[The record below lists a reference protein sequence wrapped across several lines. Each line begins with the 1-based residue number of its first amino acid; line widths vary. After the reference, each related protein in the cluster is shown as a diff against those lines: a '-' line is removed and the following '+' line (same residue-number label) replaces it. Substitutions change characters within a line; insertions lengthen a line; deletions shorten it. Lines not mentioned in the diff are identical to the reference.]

1 MSLRIFVVVLRTFIY
16 GFFKLLLHKIMNKIN
31 ILLVDDHLLV
41 RNGLRSLLES
51 EPNFTV
57 VGEGTDGQEGVDL
70 TLELQPD
77 ILIIDVRMPV
87 MNGIDAVAELKKIG
101 TSTKSII
108 LSMHDSEEY
117 ILKAIAA
124 GASGYL
130 LKDTN
135 KDEFVKAITSVYN
148 GGKYFSGD
156 TTDAIVKSLI
166 NGGAPAPATTVAQR
180 TLPLTNSEV
189 SKLTKKETEIL
200 EFILNGFTNL
210 EIADKL
216 GKSKRTIETHRF
228 NLMKKLD
235 VKNLVELSKKAQEL
249 GF

>member
-1 MSLRIFVVVLRTFIY
+1 MT
-16 GFFKLLLHKIMNKIN
+16 KIN

-51 EPNFTV
+51 EPNFVV
-57 VGEGTDGQEGVDL
+57 VGEGTNGEEGVDL
-70 TLELQPD
+70 TLKLNPD
-77 ILIIDVRMPV
+77 ILIIDVRMPI
-87 MNGIDAVAELKKIG
+87 MNGIEAVAKLSEIG
-101 TSTKSII
+101 TDTRSII

-117 ILKAIAA
+117 ILKAISA

-135 KDEFVKAITSVYN
+135 KDEFIKAITNVYN

-166 NGGAPAPATTVAQR
+166 NGTGSTTQQHISNG
-180 TLPLTNSEV
+180 NSV
-189 SKLTKKETEIL
+189 ISKLTKKESEIL
-200 EFILNGFTNL
+200 EFILHGFTNI
-210 EIADKL
+210 EIAEKL

-249 GF
+249 GFK

>member
-1 MSLRIFVVVLRTFIY
+1 MSQ
-16 GFFKLLLHKIMNKIN
+16 IN

-57 VGEGTDGQEGVDL
+57 VGEGTNGQEGVDMTVKL
-70 TLELQPD
+70 NPD

-87 MNGIDAVAELKKIG
+87 MNGIDAVAKLTELG
-101 TSTKSII
+101 TNTRSII

-117 ILKAIAA
+117 ILKAISA

-135 KDEFVKAITSVYN
+135 KDEFVKAITNVYN

-166 NGGAPAPATTVAQR
+166 NGATSPKAAPFNN
-180 TLPLTNSEV
+180 NSEV
-189 SKLTKKETEIL
+189 SKLTRKESEIL

-249 GF
+249 GFQ

>member
-1 MSLRIFVVVLRTFIY
+1 
-16 GFFKLLLHKIMNKIN
+16 MNQIN

-57 VGEGTDGQEGVDL
+57 VGEGTNGQEGVDL
-70 TLELQPD
+70 TLELNPD
-77 ILIIDVRMPV
+77 ILIIDVRMPI
-87 MNGIDAVAELKKIG
+87 MNGIEAVAKLTETG
-101 TSTKSII
+101 TATRSII

-117 ILKAIAA
+117 ILKAISA

-135 KDEFVKAITSVYN
+135 KDEFVKAITSVHN

-166 NGGAPAPATTVAQR
+166 NGVGSQPSKPSPMQANTA
-180 TLPLTNSEV
+180 V
-189 SKLTKKETEIL
+189 SKLTKKESEIL

-210 EIADKL
+210 EIAEKL

-249 GF
+249 GFL

>member
-1 MSLRIFVVVLRTFIY
+1 MS
-16 GFFKLLLHKIMNKIN
+16 KIN

-57 VGEGTDGQEGVDL
+57 IGEGTNGQEGVDL
-70 TLELQPD
+70 TLELKPD
-77 ILIIDVRMPV
+77 ILIIDVRMPI
-87 MNGIDAVAELKKIG
+87 MNGIEAVAKLTELQ
-101 TSTKSII
+101 TATKSII

-117 ILKAIAA
+117 ILKAISA

-135 KDEFVKAITSVYN
+135 KDEFVKAISNVHN

-166 NGGAPAPATTVAQR
+166 NGTATPKSAPISS
-180 TLPLTNSEV
+180 TNAII
-189 SKLTKKETEIL
+189 SKLTKKESEIL
-200 EFILNGFTNL
+200 EFILHGYTNI
-210 EIADKL
+210 EISEKL

-249 GF
+249 GFK

>member
-1 MSLRIFVVVLRTFIY
+1 MSQ
-16 GFFKLLLHKIMNKIN
+16 IN

-57 VGEGTDGQEGVDL
+57 VGEGTNGQEGVDMTIKL
-70 TLELQPD
+70 NPD
-77 ILIIDVRMPV
+77 ILIIDVRMPI
-87 MNGIDAVAELKKIG
+87 MNGIDAVAKLTELE
-101 TSTKSII
+101 TSTRSII

-117 ILKAIAA
+117 ILKAISA

-166 NGGAPAPATTVAQR
+166 NGTSASK
-180 TLPLTNSEV
+180 TNPFNNHSEA
-189 SKLTKKETEIL
+189 SKLTRKESEIL

-249 GF
+249 GFQ

>member
-1 MSLRIFVVVLRTFIY
+1 MSQ
-16 GFFKLLLHKIMNKIN
+16 IN

-51 EPNFTV
+51 EPNFTI
-57 VGEGTDGQEGVDL
+57 VGEGTNGQEGVDL
-70 TLELQPD
+70 TMELKPH

-87 MNGIDAVAELKKIG
+87 MNGIEAVTKLTENG
-101 TSTKSII
+101 TSTKMII

-117 ILKAIAA
+117 ILKAISA

-135 KDEFVKAITSVYN
+135 KDEFVKAITNVYN

-156 TTDAIVKSLI
+156 TTNVIVKSLI
-166 NGGAPAPATTVAQR
+166 NGTASKSATEAT
-180 TLPLTNSEV
+180 PNNSRNAT
-189 SKLTKKETEIL
+189 KLTKKEVEIL

-210 EIADKL
+210 EIAEKL

-249 GF
+249 GFL

>member
-1 MSLRIFVVVLRTFIY
+1 MSQ
-16 GFFKLLLHKIMNKIN
+16 IN

-57 VGEGTDGQEGVDL
+57 VGEGTNGQEGVEMTTSL
-70 TLELQPD
+70 KPD
-77 ILIIDVRMPV
+77 ILIIDVRMPI
-87 MNGIDAVAELKKIG
+87 MNGIDAVAKLTEMG
-101 TSTKSII
+101 TNTKSII

-117 ILKAIAA
+117 ILKAISA

-135 KDEFVKAITSVYN
+135 KEEFVKAITSVYN

-166 NGGAPAPATTVAQR
+166 NGVSSSKSTPYNN
-180 TLPLTNSEV
+180 NSEA
-189 SKLTKKETEIL
+189 SKLTRKESEIL

-249 GF
+249 GFR

>member
-1 MSLRIFVVVLRTFIY
+1 MSQ
-16 GFFKLLLHKIMNKIN
+16 IN

-51 EPNFTV
+51 ESNFNI
-57 VGEGTDGQEGVDL
+57 VGEGTNGQEGVDL
-70 TLELQPD
+70 TLELNPH
-77 ILIIDVRMPV
+77 ILIIDIRMPV
-87 MNGIDAVAELKKIG
+87 LNGIDAVAKLTEKG
-101 TSTKSII
+101 TKTKAII

-117 ILKAIAA
+117 ILKAISA

-135 KDEFVKAITSVYN
+135 KDEFVKAIVNVHN
-148 GGKYFSGD
+148 GGRYFSGD

-166 NGGAPAPATTVAQR
+166 NRAQAIPIVGASQNQEIGSVT
-180 TLPLTNSEV
+180 
-189 SKLTKKETEIL
+189 KLTKKEVEIL
-200 EFILNGFTNL
+200 EFILNGYTNL
-210 EIADKL
+210 EIAEKL

-249 GF
+249 GFL

>member
-1 MSLRIFVVVLRTFIY
+1 MSQ
-16 GFFKLLLHKIMNKIN
+16 IN

-57 VGEGTDGQEGVDL
+57 VGEGTNGQEGVDF
-70 TLELQPD
+70 TLELKPD
-77 ILIIDVRMPV
+77 ILIIDVRMPI
-87 MNGIDAVAELKKIG
+87 MNGIDAVAQLSKLG
-101 TSTKSII
+101 TSTRSII

-117 ILKAIAA
+117 ILKAISA

-135 KDEFVKAITSVYN
+135 KDEFVKAITNVYN

-166 NGGAPAPATTVAQR
+166 NGTTHQRTVA
-180 TLPLTNSEV
+180 NSYNDT
-189 SKLTKKETEIL
+189 SKLTKKESEIL

-210 EIADKL
+210 EIAEKL

>member
-1 MSLRIFVVVLRTFIY
+1 
-16 GFFKLLLHKIMNKIN
+16 MNQIN

-57 VGEGTDGQEGVDL
+57 IGEGTNGEEGVSL
-70 TLELQPD
+70 TMELKPD
-77 ILIIDVRMPV
+77 ILIIDVRMPI
-87 MNGIDAVAELKKIG
+87 MNGIDAVAKLTENG
-101 TSTKSII
+101 TTTKSII

-117 ILKAIAA
+117 ILKAISA

-135 KDEFVKAITSVYN
+135 KDEFVKAITNVYN

-166 NGGAPAPATTVAQR
+166 NGTGSI
-180 TLPLTNSEV
+180 TNSNSVATPINV
-189 SKLTKKETEIL
+189 SKLTKKESEIL

-249 GF
+249 GFL

>member
-1 MSLRIFVVVLRTFIY
+1 M
-16 GFFKLLLHKIMNKIN
+16 KKIN

-51 EPNFTV
+51 ESNFTV
-57 VGEGTDGQEGVDL
+57 IGEGTNGQEGVDL
-70 TLELQPD
+70 TMELKPD
-77 ILIIDVRMPV
+77 ILIIDVRMPI
-87 MNGIDAVAELKKIG
+87 MNGIEAVAKLTELQ
-101 TSTKSII
+101 TATKSII

-117 ILKAIAA
+117 ILKAISA

-135 KDEFVKAITSVYN
+135 KDEFVKAITNVYN

-166 NGGAPAPATTVAQR
+166 NGATNTKSSSISI
-180 TLPLTNSEV
+180 NSVV
-189 SKLTKKETEIL
+189 SKLTKKESEIL
-200 EFILNGFTNL
+200 EFILHGFTNI
-210 EIADKL
+210 EISEKL
-216 GKSKRTIETHRF
+216 GKSKRTVETHRF

-249 GF
+249 GFK

>member
-1 MSLRIFVVVLRTFIY
+1 
-16 GFFKLLLHKIMNKIN
+16 MNQIN

-41 RNGLRSLLES
+41 RNGLRSLLET

-57 VGEGTDGQEGVDL
+57 IGEGTNGEEGVSL
-70 TLELQPD
+70 TMELKPD
-77 ILIIDVRMPV
+77 ILIIDVRMPI
-87 MNGIDAVAELKKIG
+87 MNGIDAVAKLTENG

-117 ILKAIAA
+117 ILKAISA

-135 KDEFVKAITSVYN
+135 KDEFVKAIMNVYN

-166 NGGAPAPATTVAQR
+166 NGTGSV
-180 TLPLTNSEV
+180 TNNNSVTSPINV
-189 SKLTKKETEIL
+189 SKLTKKESEIL

-249 GF
+249 GFL

>member
-1 MSLRIFVVVLRTFIY
+1 
-16 GFFKLLLHKIMNKIN
+16 MNQIS

-51 EPNFTV
+51 ESNFSV
-57 VGEGTDGQEGVDL
+57 VGEGTNGEEGVEL

-87 MNGIDAVAELKKIG
+87 MNGIDAVAKLTEKGSK
-101 TSTKSII
+101 TKCII

-117 ILKAIAA
+117 ILKAISA

-135 KDEFVKAITSVYN
+135 KDEFVKAITNVYN

-166 NGGAPAPATTVAQR
+166 NGAGASKASTRQN
-180 TLPLTNSEV
+180 NSPI
-189 SKLTKKETEIL
+189 SKLTKKESEIL

-249 GF
+249 GI

>member
-1 MSLRIFVVVLRTFIY
+1 
-16 GFFKLLLHKIMNKIN
+16 MNKIN

-51 EPNFTV
+51 EPDFTV
-57 VGEGTDGQEGVDL
+57 VGEGTNGQEGVDL
-70 TLELQPD
+70 TLELKPD

-101 TSTKSII
+101 TSTRSII

-117 ILKAIAA
+117 ILKAISA

-166 NGGAPAPATTVAQR
+166 SGGTSAPAASVPQR
-180 TLPLTNSEV
+180 ILSTSSPEV

-210 EIADKL
+210 EIAEKL

>member
-1 MSLRIFVVVLRTFIY
+1 
-16 GFFKLLLHKIMNKIN
+16 MNKIN

-51 EPNFTV
+51 EPNFSV
-57 VGEGTDGQEGVDL
+57 IGEGTNGQEGVDL
-70 TLELQPD
+70 TLELKPD

-87 MNGIDAVAELKKIG
+87 MNGIEAVAKLTELQ
-101 TSTKSII
+101 TATKTII

-117 ILKAIAA
+117 ILKAISA

-135 KDEFVKAITSVYN
+135 KDEFVKAITNVYN

-166 NGGAPAPATTVAQR
+166 NGASTAKPSTTNQN
-180 TLPLTNSEV
+180 PLV
-189 SKLTKKETEIL
+189 SKLTKKELEIL
-200 EFILNGFTNL
+200 EFILHGYTNM
-210 EIADKL
+210 EISEKL

>member
-1 MSLRIFVVVLRTFIY
+1 MSQ
-16 GFFKLLLHKIMNKIN
+16 IN

-57 VGEGTDGQEGVDL
+57 VGEGTNGQEGVDM
-70 TLELQPD
+70 TLKLNPD
-77 ILIIDVRMPV
+77 ILIIDVRMPI
-87 MNGIDAVAELKKIG
+87 MNGIDAVAKLTELG
-101 TSTKSII
+101 TNTRSII

-117 ILKAIAA
+117 ILKAISA

-135 KDEFVKAITSVYN
+135 KDEFVKAITSVNN

-166 NGGAPAPATTVAQR
+166 NRATTAPKA
-180 TLPLTNSEV
+180 TPFNNNSEA
-189 SKLTKKETEIL
+189 SKLTRKESEIL

-249 GF
+249 GLQ

>member
-1 MSLRIFVVVLRTFIY
+1 MTQ
-16 GFFKLLLHKIMNKIN
+16 IN

-51 EPNFTV
+51 EPNFTI
-57 VGEGTDGQEGVDL
+57 VGEGTNGQEGVDL
-70 TLELQPD
+70 TMELKPD

-87 MNGIDAVAELKKIG
+87 LNGIDAVAKLTQLK
-101 TSTKSII
+101 TTTKCII

-117 ILKAIAA
+117 ILKAISA

-135 KDEFVKAITSVYN
+135 KDEFVKAITSVHA

-166 NGGAPAPATTVAQR
+166 NGATTQAPVVTSTQSDA
-180 TLPLTNSEV
+180 
-189 SKLTKKETEIL
+189 SKLTKKESEIL
-200 EFILNGFTNL
+200 EFILSGFTNI
-210 EIADKL
+210 EIAEKL

-235 VKNLVELSKKAQEL
+235 VKNLVELSKKAQDL

>member
-1 MSLRIFVVVLRTFIY
+1 MSQ
-16 GFFKLLLHKIMNKIN
+16 IN

-57 VGEGTDGQEGVDL
+57 VGEGTNGQEGVDMTIEL
-70 TLELQPD
+70 TPD
-77 ILIIDVRMPV
+77 ILIIDVRMPI
-87 MNGIDAVAELKKIG
+87 MNGIDAVAKLTELG
-101 TSTKSII
+101 TSTRSII

-117 ILKAIAA
+117 ILKAISA

-166 NGGAPAPATTVAQR
+166 NGVASAKS
-180 TLPLTNSEV
+180 TPFNNNSEA
-189 SKLTKKETEIL
+189 SKLTRKESEIL

-249 GF
+249 GFQ

>member
-1 MSLRIFVVVLRTFIY
+1 MSQ
-16 GFFKLLLHKIMNKIN
+16 IN

-57 VGEGTDGQEGVDL
+57 VGEGTNGQEGVDF
-70 TLELQPD
+70 TLELKPD
-77 ILIIDVRMPV
+77 ILIIDVRMPI
-87 MNGIDAVAELKKIG
+87 MNGIDAVAQLSKLG
-101 TSTKSII
+101 TSTRSII

-117 ILKAIAA
+117 ILKAISA

-135 KDEFVKAITSVYN
+135 KDEFVKAITNVYN

-166 NGGAPAPATTVAQR
+166 NGTTPQRTVA
-180 TLPLTNSEV
+180 NSYNDT
-189 SKLTKKETEIL
+189 SKLTKKESEIL

-210 EIADKL
+210 EIAEKL

>member
-1 MSLRIFVVVLRTFIY
+1 MTQ
-16 GFFKLLLHKIMNKIN
+16 IN

-57 VGEGTDGQEGVDL
+57 VGEGTNGKEGVDL
-70 TLELQPD
+70 TMELKPD
-77 ILIIDVRMPV
+77 ILIIDVRMPI
-87 MNGIDAVAELKKIG
+87 MNGIDAVATLSKLN
-101 TSTKSII
+101 TSTKCII

-117 ILKAIAA
+117 ILKAISA

-135 KDEFVKAITSVYN
+135 KDEFVKAITSVH
-148 GGKYFSGD
+148 GGGRYFSGD
-156 TTDAIVKSLI
+156 TTNAIVKSLI
-166 NGGAPAPATTVAQR
+166 NGVTTPSTITPPIQNDA
-180 TLPLTNSEV
+180 
-189 SKLTKKETEIL
+189 SKLTKKESEIL
-200 EFILNGFTNL
+200 EFILSGFTNI
-210 EIADKL
+210 EIAEKL

>member
-1 MSLRIFVVVLRTFIY
+1 MSQ
-16 GFFKLLLHKIMNKIN
+16 IN

-57 VGEGTDGQEGVDL
+57 VGEGTNGQEGVDMTIKL
-70 TLELQPD
+70 NPD

-87 MNGIDAVAELKKIG
+87 MNGIDAVAKLTELG

-117 ILKAIAA
+117 ILKAISA

-135 KDEFVKAITSVYN
+135 KDEFVKAITNVYN

-166 NGGAPAPATTVAQR
+166 NGAATPKST
-180 TLPLTNSEV
+180 PFNNNSEA
-189 SKLTKKETEIL
+189 SKLTRKESEIL

-249 GF
+249 GFQ

>member
-1 MSLRIFVVVLRTFIY
+1 
-16 GFFKLLLHKIMNKIN
+16 MNQIN

-57 VGEGTDGQEGVDL
+57 IGEGTNGQEGVDM
-70 TLELQPD
+70 TLKLNPD
-77 ILIIDVRMPV
+77 ILIIDVRMPI
-87 MNGIDAVAELKKIG
+87 MNGIDAVAALTKAG

-117 ILKAIAA
+117 ILKSISA

-156 TTDAIVKSLI
+156 TTDAIIKSLI
-166 NGGAPAPATTVAQR
+166 SGNGNSQRQTVA
-180 TLPLTNSEV
+180 TNPSV
-189 SKLTKKETEIL
+189 SKLTKKEAEIL

-210 EIADKL
+210 EIAEKL
-216 GKSKRTIETHRF
+216 DKSKRTIETHRF

-235 VKNLVELSKKAQEL
+235 VKNLVELSKRAQEL
-249 GF
+249 GFQ

>member
-1 MSLRIFVVVLRTFIY
+1 MSQ
-16 GFFKLLLHKIMNKIN
+16 IN

-51 EPNFTV
+51 ESNFTV
-57 VGEGTDGQEGVDL
+57 VGEGTNGQEGVDMTIKL
-70 TLELQPD
+70 NPD
-77 ILIIDVRMPV
+77 ILIIDVRMPI
-87 MNGIDAVAELKKIG
+87 MNGIDAVAKLTELG
-101 TSTKSII
+101 TNTRSII

-117 ILKAIAA
+117 ILKAISA

-135 KDEFVKAITSVYN
+135 KDEFVKAITNVYN

-166 NGGAPAPATTVAQR
+166 SGAASHKSTPFNN
-180 TLPLTNSEV
+180 NSEA
-189 SKLTKKETEIL
+189 SKLTRKESEIL

-249 GF
+249 GFL

>member
-1 MSLRIFVVVLRTFIY
+1 
-16 GFFKLLLHKIMNKIN
+16 MNKIN

-51 EPNFTV
+51 EPGFTV
-57 VGEGTDGQEGVDL
+57 VGEGTNGQEGVDL
-70 TLELQPD
+70 TLELKPD

-87 MNGIDAVAELKKIG
+87 MNGIDAVAELTKIG
-101 TSTKSII
+101 TATRSII

-117 ILKAIAA
+117 ILKAISA

-135 KDEFVKAITSVYN
+135 KDEFVKAITSVFN

-166 NGGAPAPATTVAQR
+166 NGGTPAPAGSVAPR
-180 TLPLTNSEV
+180 TLTNTSLEV

-200 EFILNGFTNL
+200 EFILNGLTNL
-210 EIADKL
+210 EIAEKL

>member
-1 MSLRIFVVVLRTFIY
+1 MSQ
-16 GFFKLLLHKIMNKIN
+16 IN

-51 EPNFTV
+51 EPNFNI
-57 VGEGTDGQEGVDL
+57 VGEGTNGQEGVDL
-70 TLELQPD
+70 TLKLNPD

-87 MNGIDAVAELKKIG
+87 MNGIDAVAKLTESG
-101 TSTKSII
+101 TSTKTII

-117 ILKAIAA
+117 ILKAISA

-135 KDEFVKAITSVYN
+135 KDEFVKAITNVYN

-166 NGGAPAPATTVAQR
+166 NGSSTQKSATAIANNDSST
-180 TLPLTNSEV
+180 
-189 SKLTKKETEIL
+189 SKLTKKEAEIL

-210 EIADKL
+210 EIAEKL

-249 GF
+249 GFL

>member
-1 MSLRIFVVVLRTFIY
+1 MSQ
-16 GFFKLLLHKIMNKIN
+16 IN

-57 VGEGTDGQEGVDL
+57 VGEGTNGQEGVDMTIKL
-70 TLELQPD
+70 NPD

-87 MNGIDAVAELKKIG
+87 MNGIDAVAKLSELG
-101 TSTKSII
+101 TNTKSII

-117 ILKAIAA
+117 ILKAISA

-135 KDEFVKAITSVYN
+135 KDEFVKAITNVYN

-166 NGGAPAPATTVAQR
+166 SGASTAKVTPFNS
-180 TLPLTNSEV
+180 NSEA
-189 SKLTKKETEIL
+189 SKLTRKESEIL

-249 GF
+249 GFQ

>member
-1 MSLRIFVVVLRTFIY
+1 ME
-16 GFFKLLLHKIMNKIN
+16 KIR

-41 RNGLRSLLES
+41 RNGLKSLLES
-51 EPNFTV
+51 ENKFIV
-57 VGEGTDGQEGVDL
+57 VGEGTNGEEGI
-70 TLELQPD
+70 ELVNQLKPD

-87 MNGIDAVAELKKIG
+87 MGGIEAVEKLNQNG
-101 TSTKSII
+101 TNTKCII

-117 ILKAIAA
+117 ILKSISA

-135 KDEFVKAITSVYN
+135 KEEFEKAIVSVYN

-156 TTDAIVKSLI
+156 TSNAIIKNLIEGKIENTKKIEPQKSEI
-166 NGGAPAPATTVAQR
+166 IAR
-180 TLPLTNSEV
+180 
-189 SKLTKKETEIL
+189 LTKKESEVL
-200 EFILNGFTNL
+200 EFILQGFTNI
-210 EIADKL
+210 EIAEKL

-235 VKNLVELSKKAQEL
+235 VKNLVELSKKAQKL
-249 GF
+249 GFK

>member
-1 MSLRIFVVVLRTFIY
+1 MSQ
-16 GFFKLLLHKIMNKIN
+16 IN

-57 VGEGTDGQEGVDL
+57 VGEGTNGQEGVDM
-70 TLELQPD
+70 TLSLKPD

-87 MNGIDAVAELKKIG
+87 MNGIDAVSELTKLS
-101 TSTKSII
+101 TETKSII

-117 ILKAIAA
+117 ILKAISA

-135 KDEFVKAITSVYN
+135 KEEFVKAITSVYN

-166 NGGAPAPATTVAQR
+166 NGGATVPQR
-180 TLPLTNSEV
+180 PTPVSRNEV

-200 EFILNGFTNL
+200 EFILNGNTNL
-210 EIADKL
+210 EIAEKL

>member
-1 MSLRIFVVVLRTFIY
+1 
-16 GFFKLLLHKIMNKIN
+16 MNPIN

-41 RNGLRSLLES
+41 RNGLRSLLET
-51 EPNFTV
+51 EANFNII
-57 VGEGTDGQEGVDL
+57 GEGTNGEEGVKL
-70 TLELQPD
+70 TLDLKPD
-77 ILIIDVRMPV
+77 ILIIDVRMPI
-87 MNGIDAVAELKKIG
+87 MNGIDAVAKLTELG
-101 TSTKSII
+101 SNTRAII

-124 GASGYL
+124 GANGYL

-135 KDEFVKAITSVYN
+135 KDEFVKAINNVYN

-166 NGGAPAPATTVAQR
+166 NNGPAAVSTPPPASTIPASFT
-180 TLPLTNSEV
+180 

-200 EFILNGFTNL
+200 EFILHGFTNL

-249 GF
+249 GFR

>member
-1 MSLRIFVVVLRTFIY
+1 MSQ
-16 GFFKLLLHKIMNKIN
+16 IN

-51 EPNFTV
+51 EPNFTI
-57 VGEGTDGQEGVDL
+57 VGEGTNGKEGVDL
-70 TLELQPD
+70 TMELKPH

-87 MNGIDAVAELKKIG
+87 MNGIESVAKLTENG
-101 TSTKSII
+101 TSTKMII

-117 ILKAIAA
+117 ILKAISA

-135 KDEFVKAITSVYN
+135 KDEFVKAITNVYN

-166 NGGAPAPATTVAQR
+166 NGTTAKS
-180 TLPLTNSEV
+180 TNTVTSNNSNST
-189 SKLTKKETEIL
+189 SKLTKKEVEIL

-210 EIADKL
+210 EIAEKL

-249 GF
+249 GFL

>member
-1 MSLRIFVVVLRTFIY
+1 MSQ
-16 GFFKLLLHKIMNKIN
+16 IN

-51 EPNFTV
+51 ESNFSV
-57 VGEGTDGQEGVDL
+57 VGEGTNGKEGVDL
-70 TLELQPD
+70 TLELKPD

-87 MNGIDAVAELKKIG
+87 MNGIDAVAELSKIG
-101 TSTKSII
+101 TATKAII

-135 KDEFVKAITSVYN
+135 KEEFVKAITSVYN

-166 NGGAPAPATTVAQR
+166 SGGTPSAATAPQRPMQTTN
-180 TLPLTNSEV
+180 TEV

>member
-1 MSLRIFVVVLRTFIY
+1 MAQ
-16 GFFKLLLHKIMNKIN
+16 IN

-51 EPNFTV
+51 EPGFVV
-57 VGEGTDGQEGVDL
+57 VGEGTNGQEGVDL
-70 TLELQPD
+70 TMELKPD
-77 ILIIDVRMPV
+77 ILIIDVRMPI
-87 MNGIDAVAELKKIG
+87 MNGIDAVAEL
-101 TSTKSII
+101 TKRRTLTRCII

-117 ILKAIAA
+117 ILKAISA

-135 KDEFVKAITSVYN
+135 KDEFVKAINSVYN

-166 NGGAPAPATTVAQR
+166 NGNVSQKTAAPANQNDA
-180 TLPLTNSEV
+180 
-189 SKLTKKETEIL
+189 SKLTKKESEIL
-200 EFILNGFTNL
+200 EFILNGFTNI
-210 EIADKL
+210 EIAEKL

-249 GF
+249 GL

>member
-1 MSLRIFVVVLRTFIY
+1 MSQ
-16 GFFKLLLHKIMNKIN
+16 IN

-41 RNGLRSLLES
+41 RNGLKSLLES
-51 EPNFTV
+51 ESNFTV
-57 VGEGTDGQEGVDL
+57 VGEGTNGQEGIDL
-70 TLELQPD
+70 TLKLNPD
-77 ILIIDVRMPV
+77 ILIIDVRMPL
-87 MNGIDAVAELKKIG
+87 MNGIDAVAKLRELG
-101 TSTKSII
+101 TNTKCII

-135 KDEFVKAITSVYN
+135 KEEFVKAITNVNS

-156 TTDAIVKSLI
+156 TTNAIVNSLI
-166 NGGAPAPATTVAQR
+166 SGTVS
-180 TLPLTNSEV
+180 TKSTPFNPGEH
-189 SKLTKKETEIL
+189 SKLTRKEIEIL
-200 EFILNGFTNL
+200 EFILNGFTNI

-249 GF
+249 GFL